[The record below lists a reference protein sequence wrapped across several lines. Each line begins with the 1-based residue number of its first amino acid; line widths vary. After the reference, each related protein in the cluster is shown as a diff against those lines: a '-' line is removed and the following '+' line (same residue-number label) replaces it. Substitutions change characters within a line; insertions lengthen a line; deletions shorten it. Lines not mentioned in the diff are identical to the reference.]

1 MTARLIDG
9 KAVGQKI
16 RDQVRQKIAAHT
28 AAGRRAPCLA
38 VILVGDDPA
47 SQVYVS
53 HKEKA
58 CAEAGIKSKA
68 FRLPAATSESDL
80 LAHIKIL
87 NTDSSIDGIL
97 PQLPMPR
104 HIDRVKVISAIDPG
118 KDVDGLSFFNQG
130 RLLWNLP
137 ALRPCTPA
145 GVMELLKYEGVNC
158 SGKQAVV
165 IGRSVLVG
173 LPLQMLLL
181 HANASVTCIHS
192 KSTNPEKIAKTADIL
207 VAAAGVKHLVTSDW
221 IKPGAVVIDVGI
233 HRTDTGK
240 LTGDVKPD
248 DAMALASLFTPVP
261 GGVGPMTIAMLM
273 ANCLQAY
280 ETKL

>member
-145 GVMELLKYEGVNC
+145 GVM
-158 SGKQAVV
+158 
-165 IGRSVLVG
+165 
-173 LPLQMLLL
+173 
-181 HANASVTCIHS
+181 
-192 KSTNPEKIAKTADIL
+192 
-207 VAAAGVKHLVTSDW
+207 
-221 IKPGAVVIDVGI
+221 
-233 HRTDTGK
+233 
-240 LTGDVKPD
+240 
-248 DAMALASLFTPVP
+248 
-261 GGVGPMTIAMLM
+261 
-273 ANCLQAY
+273 
-280 ETKL
+280 